1 VITVAQHISVMLD
14 EVVELF
20 RATTSGC
27 IIDGTVGQGGHSEA
41 ILAATPDTVS
51 VVGFDR
57 DPQAVAYSVERLA
70 RFGGRFVAVHSG
82 YESAA
87 TIVASRGIGPVVG
100 VLLDLG
106 LSSTQL
112 GSDRGFSFS
121 GGDEQPLDMRFDPS
135 DEVTAADVIRSTPVN
150 VLADRFR
157 ALAEVPMAGR
167 LARIL
172 KEESGKGRMETIGDF
187 VGVCHRVYGPRM
199 RKLPSP
205 TLPAQA
211 LRIMVNVELDRLTE
225 FFDGL
230 DGLIAPGGRLVVISF
245 HSGEDRIVKHTMRRM
260 ALTGGWILPFRKAMV
275 PGAEECDR
283 NSRSRC
289 ARLRVLD
296 RAGEM

>member
-1 VITVAQHISVMLD
+1 MITAAPHISVMLD
-14 EVVELF
+14 EVVDLF

-41 ILAATPDTVS
+41 ILAATPDTVK
-51 VVGFDR
+51 VIGFDR
-57 DPQAVAYSVERLA
+57 DPQAVQFSANRLA
-70 RFGGRFVAVHSG
+70 PFGARFAAIHSG

-87 TIVASRGIGPVVG
+87 EIIAARGLGPVTG

-112 GSDRGFSFS
+112 GSSRGFSFS

-135 DEVTAADVIRSTPVN
+135 DEATAADVIRSTPAN

-172 KEESGKGRMETIGDF
+172 KEESGKGRMETVGDF
-187 VGVCHRVYGPRM
+187 VAVCHRVYGPRM

-211 LRIMVNVELDRLTE
+211 LRIMVNLELDRLTD
-225 FFDGL
+225 FFGGL
-230 DGLIAPGGRLVVISF
+230 DGLVAPGGRLVVISF

-260 ALTGGWILPFRKAMV
+260 ALTGDWVLPFRKAMV
-275 PGAEECDR
+275 PGAVECDR
-283 NSRSRC
+283 NSRAKC
-289 ARLRVLD
+289 ARLRALD
-296 RAGEM
+296 RVGGK